1 MPKTSSRRG
10 LKRSRNGN
18 PLTTD
23 VSIARNISQG
33 NIYRCKRTVNVGVI
47 TATTIDS
54 GVGRRFRLVDL
65 PVSSDFTN
73 LFDQYRIVAVEAIY
87 VFSTHI
93 LASQARYPRIT
104 FAVDY
109 SDAAN
114 PASEADVLQY
124 QNAESF
130 QFGQVKHTF
139 KRVLKP
145 RAALAAFE
153 GAFSGYGMASPNQ
166 WFDCAD
172 SSIEYYGTKEWIS
185 NYNTT
190 SATGA
195 VINVYHR
202 YHLEFKNA
210 R

>member
-1 MPKTSSRRG
+1 MSKRNGASRRIKRSSRRN
-10 LKRSRNGN
+10 LSKDIA
-18 PLTTD
+18 P
-23 VSIARNISQG
+23 ARNISQG
-33 NIYRCKRTVNVGVI
+33 NVYRCVRTVNVGVI
-47 TATTIDS
+47 TATTVDA
-54 GVGRRFRLVDL
+54 GVGRRFRLTDL
-65 PVSSDFTN
+65 STSSDFTN
-73 LFDQYRIVAVEAIY
+73 LFDQYRIVAVEAMY

-93 LASQARYPRIT
+93 LASQARYPRIS

-109 SDAAN
+109 SDSAN
-114 PASEADVLQY
+114 PGSEADVLQY

-139 KRVLKP
+139 KRVFKP
-145 RAALAAFE
+145 RAALATYE
-153 GAFSGYGMASPNQ
+153 GAFSGYGMAAANQ
-166 WFDCAD
+166 WFDCNDAA
-172 SSIEYYGTKEWIS
+172 IEYYGTKEWLS

-190 SATGA
+190 IATGA